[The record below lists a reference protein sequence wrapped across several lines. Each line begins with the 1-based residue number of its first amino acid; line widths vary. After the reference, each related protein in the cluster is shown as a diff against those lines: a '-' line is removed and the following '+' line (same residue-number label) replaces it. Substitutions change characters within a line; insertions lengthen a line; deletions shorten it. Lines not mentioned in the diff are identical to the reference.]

1 MKFLDRVEQL
11 VGILVPSS
19 EAVQVIADIRVES
32 IHRSVGAEAI
42 AHCSPCVDQDISV
55 LTQPEEK

>member
-11 VGILVPSS
+11 VGIFVPSS
-19 EAVQVIADIRVES
+19 EAVQVIADARVES
-32 IHRSVGAEAI
+32 IHRGMGAEAI

-55 LTQPEEK
+55 STQPEEK